1 MLNLKTFGL
10 IMMTGLINCA
20 DKNKPVADVVSSSVP
35 DLNSA
40 SVVESAVVPAVSAV
54 APAVSAVGTVPSAT
68 PTTVTSAKAT
78 VKPVDQCAH

>member
-1 MLNLKTFGL
+1 MLNVKTFGL

-20 DKNKPVADVVSSSVP
+20 DKNKPDVTAVSSSAP

-40 SVVESAVVPAVSAV
+40 SIVESAVVPAVSAV

-68 PTTVTSAKAT
+68 PATVTSAKAAA
-78 VKPVDQCAH
+78 KPVDQCAH